1 MARSQTRGNLPDLN
15 RKITITGGGLSGLA
29 LASAL
34 RIQDIPV
41 TVIEAGRYPRHRVC
55 GEFISGVAVVTLQAL
70 GIAPLFED
78 VRRHRTL
85 AWFEGGRLLHN
96 DQLREPA
103 LGISRYQLDER
114 LRAHVESLGGI
125 VRSGTKGTP
134 QSGEGHVWAAGRRS
148 SNGPWIGLKAHI
160 RGILTTADLEMH
172 AGTNGYA
179 GLAGVE
185 NGWTNVCGL
194 FRLDRSIKP
203 GHNGMLV
210 AYLEAGGNFNLAERL
225 VGCEWRADSISAV
238 AGFQLGH
245 QQPLP
250 GVLALGDAES
260 MIPPFTGNGMSMALQ
275 AAELAV
281 MPLTAWS
288 QGESSWQQAVNAIRN
303 RLKRRFRRRLTVAT
317 TLHAILMKQS
327 GRNLVRGLADA
338 GLLPFQTMLASVR

>member
-1 MARSQTRGNLPDLN
+1 MARSQTRGSLPDLN

-34 RIQDIPV
+34 RIQGIPV

-55 GEFISGVAVVTLQAL
+55 GEFISGVTVVTLEAL
-70 GIAPLFED
+70 GIAPLFD
-78 VRRHRTL
+78 DALRHRTL

-96 DQLREPA
+96 DQLTEPA

-114 LRAHVESLGGI
+114 LRDHVESLGGI
-125 VRSGTKGTP
+125 VRTGTKGAP
-134 QSGEGHVWAAGRRS
+134 QSDEGHVWAAGRKS

-160 RGILTTADLEMH
+160 RGIETTADLEMH

-185 NGWTNVCGL
+185 DGWTNVCGL
-194 FRLDRSIKP
+194 FRLDRAIKTDS
-203 GHNGMLV
+203 GRMLA
-210 AYLEAGGNFNLAERL
+210 AYLRAGGNFNLADRL
-225 VGCEWRADSISAV
+225 DACEWRADSISAV

-260 MIPPFTGNGMSMALQ
+260 MIPPFTGNGMSMAFQ
-275 AAELAV
+275 AAEMAV
-281 MPLTAWS
+281 MPLTAWA
-288 QGESSWQQAVNAIRN
+288 QGDSSWQEVVNDIRFQ
-303 RLKRRFRRRLTVAT
+303 LSRRFGRRLAVAA
-317 TLHAILMKQS
+317 TLHSIFMKQG
-327 GRNLVRGLADA
+327 GRNLVRGLSDA
-338 GLLPFQTMLASVR
+338 GLLPFQIMLASVR